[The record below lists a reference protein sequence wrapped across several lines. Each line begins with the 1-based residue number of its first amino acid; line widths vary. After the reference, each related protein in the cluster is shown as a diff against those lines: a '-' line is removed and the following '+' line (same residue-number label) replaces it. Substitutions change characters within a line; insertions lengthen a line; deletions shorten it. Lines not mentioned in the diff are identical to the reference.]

1 MSPLDS
7 ADPIDWDEEQMQ
19 TLDCLKQLPHWAC
32 VAFAARCVR
41 RAWYAIR
48 KRNAGASMLPP
59 HAIENA
65 VALAEYSAR
74 TGQPRVGADETAKA
88 ALMAGGPAQDMQH
101 VAGAAAQAALAVAE
115 GPEGSE
121 KGAFLAFTESVE
133 LVRLLDDV
141 EMLQSLRADLELLL
155 ERCRKENWNSKTPIR
170 EDLFPPVDQPLK
182 RAPLARKKTNGALDQ
197 SRRDSLDQDEAVTWT
212 IREDVAQWQPGEL
225 MAFVGPRLP
234 VLWAAVGAVV
244 VAPVAAGLLR
254 LYAGPDLA
262 VPAIGGVVCGLL
274 VYRLIRG
281 KKKLVAFDWGQEAM
295 VVRSGLRKRE
305 YPFRDI
311 RRVRVK
317 AVEEHPDDE
326 DESVEYSGL
335 LEIETPDQSLA
346 VLHGLFPDQ
355 DPAEAC
361 ESLEKIAQWL
371 AVALDRPYESAA
383 IATDEAGAT
392 DKQLAAQQV
401 ALGQMA
407 LKKAKYAEH
416 LGDQDSE
423 RYVSEA
429 LAHFGEANRLDPTN
443 IDSLLEVAELCS
455 SRSHHSQAIAAYGMA
470 IDSAPE
476 RGDVYCSRAFLYQ
489 LDNQYDLAI
498 TDYSEAIRLDPED
511 NSIYR
516 NRGNA
521 HAEAGSYAEA
531 VADLTKCLELTDAPD
546 DSKLLDEIRLSNRS
560 SVYAERADAYRKQ
573 DDLERAMADV
583 RKAIELE
590 PANPYAQLVH
600 VEVRKAAD
608 T

>member
-1 MSPLDS
+1 MAPLDS

-19 TLDCLKQLPHWAC
+19 TLDGLKQLPHWAC

-41 RAWYAIR
+41 RAWHAVR
-48 KRNAGASMLPP
+48 QHNAGTSMLPP

-65 VALAEYSAR
+65 IALAEYSAR
-74 TGQPRVGADETAKA
+74 TGQPRAGAEEAAEAAFMARGET
-88 ALMAGGPAQDMQH
+88 PDMQH
-101 VAGAAAQAALAVAE
+101 AAGAAAQAALAVAE

-121 KGAFLAFTESVE
+121 KGAFLAFSDTVE
-133 LVRLLDDV
+133 VLRLLEDTTT
-141 EMLQSLRADLELLL
+141 LQGLRADLETLLT
-155 ERCRKENWNSKTPIR
+155 RCRKENWNGRTPIR
-170 EDLFPPVDQPLK
+170 EDLLPPVDQPLK
-182 RAPLARKKTNGALDQ
+182 ETPKRRRKASAATDQ
-197 SRRDSLDQDEAVTWT
+197 PEPDRLDQDEVVTWT
-212 IREDVAQWQPGEL
+212 IWEDVAQWQPGEL

-234 VLWAAVGAVV
+234 VLWATIGAVV

-254 LYAGPDLA
+254 VYAGPGLA

-274 VYRLIRG
+274 AYRLIRG

-326 DESVEYSGL
+326 TEPVEYSGL

-346 VLHGLFPDQ
+346 ILHGFFPEN

-429 LAHFGEANRLDPTN
+429 LAHFGEANRLDPGN

-455 SRSHHSQAIAAYGMA
+455 SRGLRSQAIAAYGMA
-470 IDSAPE
+470 IDSSAD

-489 LDNQYDLAI
+489 LDNQYDRAI
-498 TDYSEAIRLDPED
+498 RDYSEAIRLDPED
-511 NSIYR
+511 DSNYR
-516 NRGNA
+516 KRGSA

-531 VADLTKCLELTDAPD
+531 VADLTRCLELTDAPD
-546 DSKLLDEIRLSNRS
+546 DNKVLDDIRLSNRS

-573 DDLERAMADV
+573 GDPERAQIDV

-590 PANPYAQLVH
+590 PENAYAQLVQA
-600 VEVRKAAD
+600 EVRKAAD